1 MAKYIYG
8 WDSVNQKKR
17 YMGKYSE
24 ANPIGQGYFGKN
36 EAGQHPDFVPK
47 DWGTA
52 VGFVGSRTQE
62 YTFSNDEH
70 GTHTIT
76 AESYDEALRIAK
88 SMGYTRGDY
97 KKRRRGR

>member
-8 WDSVNQKKR
+8 WDSANQKKR

-24 ANPIGQGYFGKN
+24 ANPRGQGYFGKN
-36 EAGQHPDFVPK
+36 TAGNPQVIGNADAGVK
-47 DWGTA
+47 RE
-52 VGFVGSRTQE
+52 FVGSRTQE
-62 YTFSNDEH
+62 YTFSDEEH

-76 AESYDEALRIAK
+76 AESYDEALRIAE

>member
-1 MAKYIYG
+1 MARYMYG
-8 WDSVNQKKR
+8 WDSTNQKKR

-24 ANPIGQGYFGKN
+24 ANPRGQGYFGNN
-36 EAGQHPDFVPK
+36 EAGNSQSFASKTYGVK
-47 DWGTA
+47 RE
-52 VGFVGSRTQE
+52 FVGSKTKE
-62 YTFSNDEH
+62 YTFSDPEH

-76 AESYDEALRIAK
+76 AESYQEALRIAE